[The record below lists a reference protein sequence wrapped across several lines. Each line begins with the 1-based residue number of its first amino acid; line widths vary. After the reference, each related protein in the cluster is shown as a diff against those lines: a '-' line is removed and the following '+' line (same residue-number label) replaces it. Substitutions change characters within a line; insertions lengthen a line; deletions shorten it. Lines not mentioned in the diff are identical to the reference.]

1 MSGTEE
7 QKPQADC
14 WLVFNGVIMKKTDKN
29 DGWGVVLQE
38 ETDQTNKNKL
48 RAIIKQKLDFGI
60 FWVRNQHGTRQ

>member
-1 MSGTEE
+1 
-7 QKPQADC
+7 
-14 WLVFNGVIMKKTDKN
+14 MKKTDKN